1 MYNNCFFLSKKPKF
15 PFKYCFEP
23 NLYMKEDKL
32 KLREIETDK
41 APAAVGPYS
50 QAVIAGNFVFVSG
63 QLPVDPDRN
72 TIVKG
77 GIEEQSK
84 QVFDNIYEILKKVEL
99 GFKDVVKVEVYLSDM
114 DDFRR
119 FNEIYSLSFAKGV
132 KPARQVVQVAKLP
145 LDALIE
151 VSCIAVMK

>member
-1 MYNNCFFLSKKPKF
+1 M
-15 PFKYCFEP
+15 
-23 NLYMKEDKL
+23 
-32 KLREIETDK
+32 
-41 APAAVGPYS
+41 
-50 QAVIAGNFVFVSG
+50 
-63 QLPVDPDRN
+63 
-72 TIVKG
+72 
-77 GIEEQSK
+77 
-84 QVFDNIYEILKKVEL
+84 
-99 GFKDVVKVEVYLSDM
+99 KVEVYLQDM